1 MLGGIARGVTTITG
15 LAPGADV
22 AATIDVFRALGV
34 TITSTESG
42 GIRIDG
48 RGWDGLT
55 TPPGILD
62 ARNSGTT
69 LRLMTGLVAGRPLR
83 LSFTGDESLR
93 RRPMARV
100 VTPLAAMGAAIQTT
114 DGHAP

>member
-1 MLGGIARGVTTITG
+1 MLGSIARGVTTITG

-22 AATIDVFRALGV
+22 AATIDIFRGLGV
-34 TITSTESG
+34 TITTTESG

-48 RGWDGLT
+48 RGWAGLG
-55 TPPGILD
+55 TPKNILD

-69 LRLMTGLVAGRPLR
+69 LRLMSGLLAGRPLQA
-83 LSFTGDESLR
+83 SFTGDESLR

-100 VTPLAAMGAAIQTT
+100 VTPLTAMGAR
-114 DGHAP
+114 